1 MIPTIQQRREGILS
15 LAYRQGHVSIRQLAE
30 HLNVSEATVRRDL
43 HNLAAEG
50 LLELTRGGAAVARNS
65 DYSFLSKSMRNI
77 EAKRIIAQLAANLIQ
92 DGDQIFIGSGTT
104 CFGITASLR
113 GRKGLSVIV
122 NSVRTALEL
131 QTPGIDV
138 LLLGGQYRPE
148 RMDTVGPLASETI
161 ERLRGY
167 RAFLGTDG
175 ISQDFGLTSIDIE
188 SAHLLRLAARNAR
201 ECILL
206 ADSSKFDRPALYKII
221 DLQMLS
227 TVITEKKPPSDWMD
241 FFNRHHITVLYPKS
255 S

>member
-50 LLELTRGGAAVARNS
+50 LLELSRGGAAVARNS

-77 EAKRIIAQLAANLIQ
+77 EAKRVIAQLAANLIQ

-104 CFGITASLR
+104 CFGMAAYLR

-148 RMDTVGPLASETI
+148 RMDTIGPLASETI

-227 TVITEKKPPSDWMD
+227 TVITEKKPDSNWMD
-241 FFNRHHITVLYPKS
+241 FFERHQIHVLYPKS
-255 S
+255 T

>member
-1 MIPTIQQRREGILS
+1 
-15 LAYRQGHVSIRQLAE
+15 
-30 HLNVSEATVRRDL
+30 
-43 HNLAAEG
+43 
-50 LLELTRGGAAVARNS
+50 
-65 DYSFLSKSMRNI
+65 MRNI
-77 EAKRIIAQLAANLIQ
+77 EAKRVIAQLAANLVQ

-104 CFGITASLR
+104 CFGMAAYLR

-131 QTPGIDV
+131 QSPGIDV

-227 TVITEKKPPSDWMD
+227 AVITEKKPESNWMD
-241 FFNRHHITVLYPKS
+241 FFHRHQINVLYPKY
-255 S
+255 